1 MSQDLG
7 DFKNL
12 MPTERKSVWR
22 TAEERRMSDLT
33 RVLEWLERRQGKKK
47 RALQKKIEEA
57 NRAEEKAGKKGP
69 GAKKKLD
76 KDGRKVTFN
85 KNQDPNAIKK
95 LPVGYQRGYITDV
108 KGKRL
113 NMMSTAFSRDG
124 LKKSDLD
131 IKDVIA
137 LENNTRISPYRRQS
151 SVDPVLQETMFG
163 TRRVGLL
170 RDWSNKAPDNTYD
183 RKLKSL
189 MEKGTE
195 PKIESAKMLKPE
207 EVLSCRYL
215 RLSKNNIKTLI
226 KLCKDAGMDVEI
238 HPHMVEAEIDAKKIF
253 DHLDVPRTSS
263 FDRCCD
269 CKGAEENVSR
279 GHTCHW
285 QKRSVRGS
293 EEGSG
298 GRKILS
304 GSGNIPWMATKD
316 KAVHR
321 RAGGSKGHRIIQA
334 PEEDHASRLKANF
347 PNAEGMDQ
355 KGCDARE
362 KRCQVP
368 EERGVHEP
376 PPRDMVTCFDKR
388 ARYFKRRPASV
399 SKVSN
404 SYRGGSFEYLEG
416 KAECYRI
423 IEAAT
428 LGTAYLTE
436 PQ

>member
-7 DFKNL
+7 DLKDL

-69 GAKKKLD
+69 GAKKKD
-76 KDGRKVTFN
+76 KEGRKVTFN

-95 LPVGYQRGYITDV
+95 LPAGYQRGYVTDV

-124 LKKSDLD
+124 LKKSGLSGSRRGSENRGSDLD

-137 LENNTRISPYRRQS
+137 LENNTRVSPYRRQS
-151 SVDPVLQETMFG
+151 SVDPVLQDAMFG

-170 RDWSNKAPDNTYD
+170 RDWPSKAPDD

-238 HPHMVEAEIDAKKIF
+238 HPHMIEAEIDAKKIF
-253 DHLDVPRTSS
+253 
-263 FDRCCD
+263 
-269 CKGAEENVSR
+269 E
-279 GHTCHW
+279 
-285 QKRSVRGS
+285 
-293 EEGSG
+293 
-298 GRKILS
+298 
-304 GSGNIPWMATKD
+304 
-316 KAVHR
+316 HR
-321 RAGGSKGHRIIQA
+321 
-334 PEEDHASRLKANF
+334 
-347 PNAEGMDQ
+347 
-355 KGCDARE
+355 
-362 KRCQVP
+362 
-368 EERGVHEP
+368 
-376 PPRDMVTCFDKR
+376 
-388 ARYFKRRPASV
+388 
-399 SKVSN
+399 N
-404 SYRGGSFEYLEG
+404 S
-416 KAECYRI
+416 
-423 IEAAT
+423 
-428 LGTAYLTE
+428 TAL
-436 PQ
+436 